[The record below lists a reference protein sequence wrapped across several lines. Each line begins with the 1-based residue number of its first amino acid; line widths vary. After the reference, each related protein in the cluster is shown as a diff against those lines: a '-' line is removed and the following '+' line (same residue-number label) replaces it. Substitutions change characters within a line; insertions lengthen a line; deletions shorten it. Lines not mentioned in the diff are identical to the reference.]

1 MASAKVKVI
10 VGPTKV
16 AGSLGRMVEFPD
28 GRVITQIWTGS
39 RWVTDR
45 TKVVSVLKGKRAGKD
60 TMASFNLPESDK
72 TPGEL
77 P

>member
-1 MASAKVKVI
+1 MAALRVKVI